1 MSLVPVP
8 NLEEDRHKILERVM
22 LNGVSNE
29 NTERAYRRALGKF
42 LAWYDAKAYRE
53 ISRQVLDEYR
63 AQSVAS
69 DGAASSTN
77 LERSAHVPLGV
88 ESRIA

>member
-1 MSLVPVP
+1 LLTGWLRLAATLLPRS
-8 NLEEDRHKILERVM
+8 
-22 LNGVSNE
+22 
-29 NTERAYRRALGKF
+29 GKL
-42 LAWYDAKAYRE
+42 LAWYGGKDYRE